1 MKMRVR
7 GLTLGGGLIWGG
19 KLMGGTHI
27 TLNTEWKIL
36 ISQRNVC
43 RGIL

>member
-7 GLTLGGGLIWGG
+7 GLTLGVPFGGVQVWGG
-19 KLMGGTHI
+19 DAI
-27 TLNTEWKIL
+27 ALNTEWKIL
-36 ISQRNVC
+36 ISHMNVL

>member
-7 GLTLGGGLIWGG
+7 GVPLGGVPFGGG
-19 KLMGGTHI
+19 KLMGGAHI

-36 ISQRNVC
+36 ISHRNVC

>member
-7 GLTLGGGLIWGG
+7 GSHLGGAIWGG
-19 KLMGGTHI
+19 KLMGGAHI
-27 TLNTEWKIL
+27 TVNTEWKIFIL
-36 ISQRNVC
+36 HRNVL

>member
-1 MKMRVR
+1 M
-7 GLTLGGGLIWGG
+7 GGARWGG
-19 KLMGGTHI
+19 AVI

-36 ISQRNVC
+36 ISQRNVL